1 MIGFLFSHYPLSLHH
16 SLTDN
21 SMQLQLVVFDLAG
34 TTVKDNQD
42 VHKVLQAALAKVG
55 VHISMEEANLI
66 MGIPK
71 PVAIRQLLEDK
82 NFNEITDNLIEE
94 IHSDFVK
101 QMISFYETDE
111 SVGEKEGVSETFAV
125 LKAKGI
131 KVAVDTG
138 FDRPITNAVLKRM
151 GWVEKNL
158 IDTSVTSDEVEQ
170 GRPAPDLIYEA
181 MKRTGITNVL
191 SVAKVGDT
199 SSDMNEGTR
208 AGCKWVVGV
217 TTGSYTREGLMNEPH
232 THLIDQLPELL
243 PILGIS

>member
-1 MIGFLFSHYPLSLHH
+1 
-16 SLTDN
+16 
-21 SMQLQLVVFDLAG
+21 MQPQLIVFDLAG

-82 NFNEITDNLIEE
+82 NYKEITDELIDK
-94 IHSDFVK
+94 IHSDFVR
-101 QMISFYETDE
+101 QMISFYESDE

-151 GWVEKNL
+151 
-158 IDTSVTSDEVEQ
+158 
-170 GRPAPDLIYEA
+170 
-181 MKRTGITNVL
+181 
-191 SVAKVGDT
+191 
-199 SSDMNEGTR
+199 
-208 AGCKWVVGV
+208 AGLKK
-217 TTGSYTREGLMNEPH
+217 S
-232 THLIDQLPELL
+232 
-243 PILGIS
+243 

>member
-1 MIGFLFSHYPLSLHH
+1 
-16 SLTDN
+16 
-21 SMQLQLVVFDLAG
+21 MQPQLIVFDLAG

-82 NFNEITDNLIEE
+82 NYKGITNELIDK
-94 IHSDFVK
+94 IHSDFVR
-101 QMISFYETDE
+101 QMVSFYESDE

-151 GWVEKNL
+151 GWVEKKL

-181 MKRTGITNVL
+181 MKRTGVTSAVN
-191 SVAKVGDT
+191 VAKVGDT
-199 SSDMNEGTR
+199 ASDMNEGTR
-208 AGCKWVVGV
+208 AGCQWVVGV
-217 TTGSYTREGLMNEPH
+217 TTGSYSREGLMREPH
-232 THLIDQLPELL
+232 THLIDQLPDLL